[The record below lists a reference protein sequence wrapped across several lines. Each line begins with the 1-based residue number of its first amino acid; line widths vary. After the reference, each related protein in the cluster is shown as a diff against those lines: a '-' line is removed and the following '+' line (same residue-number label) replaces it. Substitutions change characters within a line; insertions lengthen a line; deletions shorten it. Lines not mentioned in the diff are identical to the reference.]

1 MARRSSSN
9 RPYDRTARLNE
20 LIREIVADNLRQID
34 DERLELVSITG
45 VRVDPEVRT
54 GVVFFDTP
62 EVDGSGDEVVLE
74 AFDELRTRLQAA
86 INRESRLRRTPV
98 LEFRPDLA
106 LRGGE
111 QIDAILRGLDRPG
124 DDDGD
129 GADVADGGE
138 DGPSGAPSTALDDD
152 AAGAD

>member
-45 VRVDPEVRT
+45 VQVDPELRA

-62 EVDGSGDEVVLE
+62 EVDGAGDEVILQ

-98 LEFRPDLA
+98 LEFRPDMA

-111 QIDAILRGLDRPG
+111 RIDAILRGLETPG
-124 DDDGD
+124 DSAPLPGEAAEDPEGD
-129 GADVADGGE
+129 G
-138 DGPSGAPSTALDDD
+138 PSTALGDD

>member
-45 VRVDPEVRT
+45 VQVDPEVRT
-54 GVVFFDTP
+54 GIVFFDTP
-62 EVDGSGDEVVLE
+62 DVDGSGDEVILA

-98 LEFRPDLA
+98 LEFRPDMA
-106 LRGGE
+106 LRSGE
-111 QIDAILRGLDRPG
+111 RIDAILRGLDEPG
-124 DDDGD
+124 
-129 GADVADGGE
+129 GAREDRAVDEEGE
-138 DGPSGAPSTALDDD
+138 PSTALDDD